1 MTVKN
6 LIAALLAYDKNE
18 WIAYRNERSTTPWD
32 DILASGFDAV
42 KCDCGK
48 QGCLGWRLA
57 RVPAQRPPFPSPVP
71 PHSPTPPRAA

>member
-1 MTVKN
+1 MTAKA
-6 LIAALLAYDKNE
+6 LLARLLAYDKNE
-18 WIAYRNERSTTPWD
+18 WIAYRNERSLIPWD

-57 RVPAQRPPFPSPVP
+57 RVGTRPLRVSPPVASP
-71 PHSPTPPRAA
+71 PHPPRVA